1 MSKKLVNTHF
11 KFRILFFC
19 ILLLLLSGCD
29 SSMETTSEDLGPSSL
44 SEDPKVLLENSKEK
58 QRIGAYD
65 EAIEILNAAV
75 KIDPQYVDAYNQM
88 GLIFFEA
95 DRKNES
101 VEAFKKA
108 IAMDPENLK
117 SRLGL
122 GKTYSMLTRNDL
134 AVEQYLKA
142 ADLKKNDTDILFKI
156 ALEYWYHQNFEKS
169 KEYYN
174 QVLEIDPEHIQTH
187 LNLISVYENLEEWK
201 KAIREIEISRKL
213 GEEKNNSQ
221 AISIAERKKKF
232 IIGRMNLSEEDY
244 QRKTQPP
251 FD

>member
-1 MSKKLVNTHF
+1 MNAIIE
-11 KFRILFFC
+11 RAFFC
-19 ILLLLLSGCD
+19 IFMFLVACD
-29 SSMETTSEDLGPSSL
+29 SNVETTDYTNPTAHSK
-44 SEDPKVLLENSKEK
+44 DPKVLLENAKER

-65 EAIEILNAAV
+65 EAIDNLDTAV
-75 KIDPQYVDAYNQM
+75 EIDPKFVPAYNQM

-95 DRKNES
+95 DKKNES

-108 IAMDPENLK
+108 ITIDPENLN

-122 GKTYSMLTRNDL
+122 GKTYSMITRNDL

-142 ADLKKNDTDILFKI
+142 ADLKKNDPEILFQI

-174 QVLEIDPEHIQTH
+174 KVLEIDPGHIQTH
-187 LNLISVYENLEEWK
+187 LNLISVYESLEQWK

-213 GEEKNNSQ
+213 GKEKNDSQ

-232 IIGRMNLSEEDY
+232 IVGRMNLTEEEY